1 MNIEKKL
8 TEILQLSTETEVVEF
23 KEAKRQY
30 DINKLGK
37 YFSALSNEANLKG
50 LDYGWFVMGVN
61 NDRIISGTSIT
72 DIQINNYKK
81 EVSDHITSNISFVN
95 VHRISR
101 DGMIVLLFQI
111 PAAPKG
117 LPIAWKGHYYGR
129 QGESLVALDIQKIE
143 QIRLQVTN
151 EDWSARI
158 IDDAS
163 IDDLSLEAIEK
174 AKELYLIKNPKFKDD
189 IGDWDTAK
197 FLNKAKLAIKGK
209 ISNTA
214 ILLLG
219 KSESEHYLSP
229 GIAKISWILRDKD
242 NIEKD
247 YEHFSCPFVLNVE
260 KVFLKIRN
268 LKYRYLQ
275 QGTLFPEEVDQYH
288 PYVIRE
294 AINNCIAHQDYTL
307 SGRINVVEKEDG
319 SLTFTN
325 KGSFIP
331 QTIENVITSD
341 APEEKYR
348 NPFLVNAM
356 VNLNMIDTVGGGI
369 KKMFTIQKNK
379 FFPLPEYNFEKHSVK
394 VTIDGKVIDAAYAAK
409 LAQMPNLSL
418 QEIMLLD
425 KVQKNKEL
433 NDNEINELR
442 NKKLIEG
449 RKPNIHISSIVA
461 QKTDQ
466 KVDYIRLRGFK
477 DDHYKK
483 MILEYIDKY
492 ESANKLEIDNLILDI
507 LPDVLS
513 EDQKKNKIRNIVYSM
528 SKRDKTIINNG
539 TQRYPKWVRT

>member
-8 TEILQLSTETEVVEF
+8 TELLQLSTETEVVEF

-95 VHRISR
+95 SHRISR
-101 DGMIVLLFQI
+101 DGKIVLLFQI

-189 IGDWDTAK
+189 IGDWDTTK

-209 ISNTA
+209 ITNTA

-331 QTIENVITSD
+331 QTIENVIASD

-369 KKMFTIQKNK
+369 KKMFMIQKNK
-379 FFPLPEYNFEKHSVK
+379 FFPLPDYNFERNSVK

-433 NDNEINELR
+433 NDYEINELR

-461 QKTDQ
+461 QKTGQ
-466 KVDYIRLRGFK
+466 KVDYIKMKGF
-477 DDHYKK
+477 DD
-483 MILEYIDKY
+483 EYY
-492 ESANKLEIDNLILDI
+492 MNLILKYIEKFSKGNRANIEDLLLDKLPEI
-507 LPDVLS
+507 LTLK
-513 EDQKKNKIRNIVYSM
+513 QKKDKIKNLLQKMKNNNVIKVNKD
-528 SKRDKTIINNG
+528 RDWIKL
-539 TQRYPKWVRT
+539 